1 MLVLSSMEL
10 IIRVLMGIITV
21 ITMGIIMGRKGQKPL
36 GLGK

>member
-21 ITMGIIMGRKGQKPL
+21 IIMVIIMGRKEQKPL